1 MSILDA
7 LRKFSSTTVKVACP
21 ICAHV
26 TEQNKNRLRENI
38 TIICPKCGLY
48 FLPRDK

>member
-1 MSILDA
+1 MYILNV
-7 LRKFSSTTVKVACP
+7 LRMFSNGSVKIACP

-26 TEQNKNRLRENI
+26 TEQNRNRLRENI